1 MLFGKNLEDVYLQ
14 TYDRVQNYI
23 KALPNSKSQN
33 IMHLKRGRERERERQ
48 STITTID
55 INMLLN

>member
-1 MLFGKNLEDVYLQ
+1 MRDVYLQ

-33 IMHLKRGRERERERQ
+33 VMHLKRGREIERERQ